1 MIPEIVVGWQKG
13 ELLPNYDPDIPLD
26 LVQRLSEKVNQ
37 GAEGFPTA
45 KEANQR
51 IKELKEKGYQEISV
65 SGVWTHN
72 CVAAA
77 IYGALCLGLNVQA
90 NEEDTFNVLGLSL
103 EKSGKIGT
111 YAATKIVEQRGARL
125 DFKLEKD
132 IKTLL

>member
-45 KEANQR
+45 TEANQR

-103 EKSGKIGT
+103 EKSVAQACDNNCFTSYQTIRDNNSV
-111 YAATKIVEQRGARL
+111 Y
-125 DFKLEKD
+125 FKPV
-132 IKTLL
+132 

>member
-26 LVQRLSEKVNQ
+26 LVQRLNEKVRTNQ
-37 GAEGFPTA
+37 AEGFPTA
-45 KEANQR
+45 KEAKQR
-51 IKELKEKGYQEISV
+51 IRELKERGYQEISV

-77 IYGALCLGLNVQA
+77 IYDALYLGLNVQA

-103 EKSGKIGT
+103 EESVAQACDNNKFTSYHTIRNNNSV
-111 YAATKIVEQRGARL
+111 Y
-125 DFKLEKD
+125 FKPV
-132 IKTLL
+132 